1 MPEASTGGTVQ
12 LYLVEISGE
21 TDVLNPLYSAL
32 KEESM
37 KDTWKHNPTPFD

>member
-1 MPEASTGGTVQ
+1 MSEASTRGTVQ

-32 KEESM
+32 KEEPM
-37 KDTWKHNPTPFD
+37 KDTWKHNPMPFD